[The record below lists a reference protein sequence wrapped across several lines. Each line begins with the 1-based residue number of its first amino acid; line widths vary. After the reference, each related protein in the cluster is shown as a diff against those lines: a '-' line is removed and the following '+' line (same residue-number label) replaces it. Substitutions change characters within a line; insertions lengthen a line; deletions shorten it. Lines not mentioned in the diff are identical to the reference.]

1 MKFKKKLV
9 SRVKEFREAL
19 DLPQQ
24 KLAKKVGVSRQ
35 AIYYLETGK
44 SNPSLTVSLNISKI
58 LGKPIEEIFYF
69 EPIIRELILDMTVG
83 EMKEISDDL
92 GIDFNRI
99 MKLTEIDDEELDN
112 LFTEIELQKIAKTL
126 GQTFDDLFEESKE
139 ELSD

>member
-1 MKFKKKLV
+1 LKFKKKLV

-83 EMKEISDDL
+83 EMKEISDEL

-99 MKLTEIDDEELDN
+99 MKLTEIDEEELDN

-126 GQTFDDLFEESKE
+126 GQTFDELFEE
-139 ELSD
+139 

>member
-1 MKFKKKLV
+1 LKFKKKLV